1 MSLDFQL
8 ITAELVRVHRDA
20 KDREHLEVRAFDKWN
35 VSTTFTIP
43 VLELE
48 KLHRQLVELAEE
60 REAPTDHMGH
70 ELPEELW

>member
-8 ITAELVRVHRDA
+8 IKADLICVHRDA

-48 KLHRQLVELAEE
+48 KLHRELVELAEE
-60 REAPTDHMGH
+60 REAPTDPLGNV
-70 ELPEELW
+70 LPEELW

>member
-8 ITAELVRVHRDA
+8 ITAELVRIHKDD
-20 KDREHLEVRAFDKWN
+20 KDREHLEVRAFDRFN

-48 KLHRQLVELAEE
+48 NLHRQLVELAEE
-60 REAPTDHMGH
+60 REAPTDHMGNV
-70 ELPEELW
+70 LPREIW

>member
-1 MSLDFQL
+1 MTLDFNL
-8 ITAELVRVHRDA
+8 VSAELVHIHKDE

-60 REAPTDHMGH
+60 REAPTDHMGNV
-70 ELPEELW
+70 LPRELW